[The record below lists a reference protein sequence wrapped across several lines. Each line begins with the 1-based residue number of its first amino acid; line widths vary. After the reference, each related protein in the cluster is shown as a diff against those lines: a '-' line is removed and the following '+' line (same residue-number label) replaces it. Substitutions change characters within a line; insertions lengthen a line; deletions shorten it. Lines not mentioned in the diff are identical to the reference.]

1 MNLQSSCIGPELLD
15 LQACATMPCVSR
27 TVVLLTVRCTD
38 QQVCRNADFHSRDTI

>member
-15 LQACATMPCVSR
+15 LQACATMPCV
-27 TVVLLTVRCTD
+27 TTVLLTVRCTD